1 MCKACKVA
9 FIGVLLAV
17 IPAEKSILWAA
28 DAPSTSQ
35 TNQPAAAATATAPQ
49 SATYSGKVVVVD
61 RGANTVT
68 VEIEKRICL
77 FKINPDTVIL
87 SAGKRVTLKEV
98 TSGQPVTLELTQG
111 PAGEVL
117 VTSATVTSSKNETE
131 AAGAEPKRKKKK

>member
-1 MCKACKVA
+1 MCKACKIA

-28 DAPSTSQ
+28 DATTQ
-35 TNQPAAAATATAPQ
+35 TNQPAAPTASPQTA
-49 SATYSGKVVVVD
+49 SYSGKVVVVD

-98 TSGQPVTLELTQG
+98 TSGQPVTLELSQG

-117 VTSATVTSSKNETE
+117 VTSATVTSSKTETE
-131 AAGAEPKRKKKK
+131 AAGGEPKRKKKK

>member
-1 MCKACKVA
+1 MCKACKIA

-28 DAPSTSQ
+28 DATIQ
-35 TNQPAAAATATAPQ
+35 TNQPSAPTASLQTA
-49 SATYSGKVVVVD
+49 SYSGKVVVVD

-98 TSGQPVTLELTQG
+98 TSGQPVTLELSQG

-117 VTSATVTSSKNETE
+117 VTSATVTSSKTETE
-131 AAGAEPKRKKKK
+131 AAGGEPKRKKKK